1 MNEIA
6 SMMPVTT
13 HNLFDLKASIEY
25 LLVAER
31 YFVSTNE
38 IWIFI
43 IRPSNNKNPDKQHK
57 VEREIFKKYSGSI
70 TSHHIT
76 TLPIYVKK
84 MKGIRPMTDIV
95 IKAI

>member
-6 SMMPVTT
+6 SMMPGAN

-38 IWIFI
+38 IWIF
-43 IRPSNNKNPDKQHK
+43 N
-57 VEREIFKKYSGSI
+57 Y
-70 TSHHIT
+70 
-76 TLPIYVKK
+76 
-84 MKGIRPMTDIV
+84 
-95 IKAI
+95 KAIKE